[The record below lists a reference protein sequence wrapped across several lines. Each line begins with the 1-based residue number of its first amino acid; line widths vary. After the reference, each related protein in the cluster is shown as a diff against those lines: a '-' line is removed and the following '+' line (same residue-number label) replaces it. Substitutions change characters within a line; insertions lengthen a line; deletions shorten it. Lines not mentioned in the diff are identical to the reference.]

1 MTYRNLEMAPSV
13 GMVRVLLRLA
23 ILKIDC
29 EVYSRSRK
37 LGVKMW

>member
-1 MTYRNLEMAPSV
+1 MAPSV

-23 ILKIDC
+23 ILKIDFG
-29 EVYSRSRK
+29 VYLRGRR

>member
-1 MTYRNLEMAPSV
+1 MAPSV

-23 ILKIDC
+23 MLKIDFKM
-29 EVYSRSRK
+29 YSRSRK